1 MLGMNGACALHW
13 AVFALLAF
21 GACGGADDAGVASAA
36 GASTRGGSEAAAG
49 GGNESAGSAEE
60 SSGGDRAIAGTTSGG
75 TASAGTGGSTEGG
88 AASAGAASVAYA
100 CDQSD
105 PDVCVCRVGA
115 TTAGGGGQSCPAS
128 DCCVRTATGCACK
141 QPASAFTCNDV
152 KNYVSGAVVIPA
164 CPP

>member
-1 MLGMNGACALHW
+1 MNGASGLHW

-21 GACGGADDAGVASAA
+21 GACGGEDHAGVTLAA

-60 SSGGDRAIAGTTSGG
+60 SSGGDSAIAGSTSGG

-88 AASAGAASVAYA
+88 TASAGVASVAYA
-100 CDQSD
+100 CDHSD

-115 TTAGGGGQSCPAS
+115 ATPGGGQSCPAS

-141 QPASAFTCNDV
+141 QPGSAFTCNDV
-152 KNYVSGAVVIPA
+152 KNYVSGAVVISA